1 MSITQ
6 TYLNL
11 SIAELKTFL
20 ETLVPN
26 YFASVEYTDNN
37 NTGITCKDSDGN
49 TIFTVAVDSSSWTY
63 TAYADSENY
72 VSKTSSYAKPVYG
85 YVCNN
90 GAMILGAGNA
100 STISDATNLRF
111 SVVISKTNNNKTGFV
126 IAASSSTATFT
137 DLYNNFVTGVWGD
150 VIPLTSSYNYGSG
163 VTNHTQTQMFPFV
176 THCALGEKSYFPN
189 AFFIP
194 VAQTRTVFGELV
206 ADGVSYVTNGYWAIK
221 DE

>member
-6 TYLNL
+6 TYLNV
-11 SIAELKTFL
+11 SISELKTFL
-20 ETLVPN
+20 GTLVPK

-37 NTGITCKDSDGN
+37 NTGITCKDDDSN
-49 TIFTVAVDSSSWTY
+49 TIFTVAVDNGSWTY
-63 TAYADSENY
+63 TAYADSENF

-90 GAMILGAGNA
+90 GTMIVCANNA
-100 STISDATNLRF
+100 ISDATGIRG
-111 SVVISKTNNNKTGFV
+111 SVVISKTNNNKTGF
-126 IAASSSTATFT
+126 IISGALSSSVS
-137 DLYNNFVTGVWGD
+137 DLYSNVVTGVWGD
-150 VIPLTSSYNYGSG
+150 VTPLTSSYSYGSG
-163 VTNHTQTQMFPFV
+163 VTNQTQTQMFPFV

>member
-1 MSITQ
+1 MAITQ
-6 TYLNL
+6 TYLNS
-11 SIAELKTFL
+11 SIAELKLFL
-20 ETLVPN
+20 GTLVPK

-49 TIFTVAVDSSSWTY
+49 TIFTVAVDNGSWTY
-63 TAYADSENY
+63 TAYADSQNF

-90 GAMILGAGNA
+90 GAMIVCANNA
-100 STISDATNLRF
+100 ISDATGIRG
-111 SVVISKTNNNKTGFV
+111 SVVISKTNNDKTGF
-126 IAASSSTATFT
+126 IISGALSSSAS
-137 DLYNNFVTGVWGD
+137 DLYNNVVTGVWGD
-150 VIPLTSSYNYGSG
+150 VIPLTSNYSYSSG

-176 THCALGEKSYFPN
+176 THCALGQKSYFPN

>member
-6 TYLNL
+6 TYLNM
-11 SIAELKTFL
+11 SISELKTFL
-20 ETLVPN
+20 ETLVPD

-37 NTGITCKDSDGN
+37 NTGITCKDSDSN
-49 TIFTVAVDSSSWTY
+49 TIFTVAVDNSSWTY

-90 GAMILGAGNA
+90 GAMIVCANNA
-100 STISDATNLRF
+100 ISDATGIRG
-111 SVVISKTNNNKTGFV
+111 SVVISKTNNDKTGF
-126 IAASSSTATFT
+126 IISGALSSSAS
-137 DLYNNFVTGVWGD
+137 DLYNNVVTGVWGD
-150 VIPLTSSYNYGSG
+150 VIPLTSNYSYSSG

>member
-11 SIAELKTFL
+11 SIAELKLFL
-20 ETLVPN
+20 GTLVPK
-26 YFASVEYTDNN
+26 YFASVVYTDN
-37 NTGITCKDSDGN
+37 TSVTCKDSDGN
-49 TIFTVAVDSSSWTY
+49 TIFTVAVDNGSWTY
-63 TAYADSENY
+63 TAYADSENF

-90 GAMILGAGNA
+90 GAMIVCAVNA
-100 STISDATNLRF
+100 ISDATGIRG
-111 SVVISKTNNNKTGFV
+111 SVVISKTNNNKTGF
-126 IAASSSTATFT
+126 IISGGSSGSASDS
-137 DLYNNFVTGVWGD
+137 YNNFVTGVWGD
-150 VIPLTSSYNYGSG
+150 VTPLTSNYSYGSG

>member
-1 MSITQ
+1 MAITQ
-6 TYLNL
+6 TYLNS
-11 SIAELKTFL
+11 SIAELKLFL
-20 ETLVPN
+20 GTLVPK
-26 YFASVEYTDNN
+26 YFASVVYTDDT
-37 NTGITCKDSDGN
+37 NTSVTCKDSDGN
-49 TIFTVAVDSSSWTY
+49 TIFTVAVDNGSWTY
-63 TAYADSENY
+63 TAYADSQNF

-90 GAMILGAGNA
+90 GAMIVCANNA
-100 STISDATNLRF
+100 ISDATGIRG
-111 SVVISKTNNNKTGFV
+111 SVVLSKTNNDKTGF
-126 IAASSSTATFT
+126 IISGALSSSAS

-150 VIPLTSSYNYGSG
+150 VTPLTSSYSYGSG
-163 VTNHTQTQMFPFV
+163 VTNQNQTQMVPFV

>member
-37 NTGITCKDSDGN
+37 NTGITCKDSNGN
-49 TIFTVAVDSSSWTY
+49 TIFTVAVDNGSWTY
-63 TAYADSENY
+63 TAYADSENC
-72 VSKTSSYAKPVYG
+72 VSKTSNYAKPIYG

-100 STISDATNLRF
+100 ISDATGIRG
-111 SVVISKTNNNKTGFV
+111 SVVISKTNNNKTGF
-126 IAASSSTATFT
+126 IISGASSASTI
-137 DLYNNFVTGVWGD
+137 DLYSNFVTGAWGD
-150 VIPLTSSYNYGSG
+150 VTPLTSNYSYSSG

-206 ADGVSYVTNGYWAIK
+206 ADGISYVTNGYWAIK

>member
-6 TYLNL
+6 TYLNV
-11 SIAELKTFL
+11 SISKLKTFL
-20 ETLVPN
+20 GTLVPD

-49 TIFTVAVDSSSWTY
+49 TIFTVAVGNGSWTY

-90 GAMILGAGNA
+90 GAMIVCAVNA
-100 STISDATNLRF
+100 ISDATGIRG

-126 IAASSSTATFT
+126 ISGASSASVL
-137 DLYNNFVTGVWGD
+137 DLYSSFVTGVWGD
-150 VIPLTSSYNYGSG
+150 VIPLTSSYNYGLG
-163 VTNHTQTQMFPFV
+163 VTNQTQTQMFPFV

>member
-6 TYLNL
+6 TYLNT
-11 SIAELKTFL
+11 SISELKTFL
-20 ETLVPN
+20 GALVPD
-26 YFASVEYTDNN
+26 YFASVVYTDDT
-37 NTGITCKDSDGN
+37 NTSVTCKDSDSN
-49 TIFTVAVDSSSWTY
+49 TIFTVAVDNGSWTY

-85 YVCNN
+85 YTCAN
-90 GAMILGAGNA
+90 GAMILGANNA
-100 STISDATNLRF
+100 ISDATGIRG
-111 SVVISKTNNNKTGFV
+111 SVVISKTNNDKTGF
-126 IAASSSTATFT
+126 IISGALSSSAS
-137 DLYNNFVTGVWGD
+137 DLYNNVVTGVWGD
-150 VIPLTSSYNYGSG
+150 VTPLTSNYSYSSG

>member
-6 TYLNL
+6 TYLNV
-11 SIAELKTFL
+11 SISELKTFL
-20 ETLVPN
+20 GTLVPD

-37 NTGITCKDSDGN
+37 NTGITCKDSDSN
-49 TIFTVAVDSSSWTY
+49 TIFTVAVDNGNWTY
-63 TAYADSENY
+63 TAYADSENC

-90 GAMILGAGNA
+90 GAMIVCAVNA
-100 STISDATNLRF
+100 ISDATGIRG
-111 SVVISKTNNNKTGFV
+111 SVVISKTNNDKTGFV
-126 IAASSSTATFT
+126 IAAGSSASVL
-137 DLYNNFVTGVWGD
+137 DLYSNFVTGVWGD
-150 VIPLTSSYNYGSG
+150 VIPLTSSYNYGLG
-163 VTNHTQTQMFPFV
+163 VTNQNQTQMVPFV

-206 ADGVSYVTNGYWAIK
+206 ADGVSYVTNSYWAIK

>member
-1 MSITQ
+1 MAITQ
-6 TYLNL
+6 TYLNS
-11 SIAELKTFL
+11 SIAELKLFL
-20 ETLVPN
+20 GTLVPK

-37 NTGITCKDSDGN
+37 NTGITCKDSDSN
-49 TIFTVAVDSSSWTY
+49 TIFTVAVDNGSWTY
-63 TAYADSENY
+63 TAYADSENC

-90 GAMILGAGNA
+90 GAMIVCAVNA
-100 STISDATNLRF
+100 ISDATGIRG

-126 IAASSSTATFT
+126 IAAGSSGSTI

-150 VIPLTSSYNYGSG
+150 VTPLTSSYSYGSG

>member
-20 ETLVPN
+20 ETLVPD

-37 NTGITCKDSDGN
+37 NTGITCKDSNGN
-49 TIFTVAVDSSSWTY
+49 TIFTVAVDNGSWTY

-90 GAMILGAGNA
+90 GAMIVCAVNA
-100 STISDATNLRF
+100 ISDATGIRG
-111 SVVISKTNNNKTGFV
+111 SVVISKTNNNKTGF
-126 IAASSSTATFT
+126 IISGASSASTI
-137 DLYNNFVTGVWGD
+137 DLYSNFVTGAWGD
-150 VIPLTSSYNYGSG
+150 VTPLTSNYSYSSG
-163 VTNHTQTQMFPFV
+163 VTNQTQTQMFPFV

>member
-6 TYLNL
+6 TYLNT

-20 ETLVPN
+20 GTLVPN
-26 YFASVEYTDNN
+26 YFASVEYTDDT
-37 NTGITCKDSDGN
+37 NTSVTCKDSDGN
-49 TIFTVAVDSSSWTY
+49 TIFTVAVDNGSWTY
-63 TAYADSENY
+63 TAYADSQNF

-90 GAMILGAGNA
+90 GAMIVCAVNA
-100 STISDATNLRF
+100 ISDATGIRG

-126 IAASSSTATFT
+126 IAAGSSASAS
-137 DLYNNFVTGVWGD
+137 DLYSNVVTGVWGD
-150 VIPLTSSYNYGSG
+150 VIPLTSNYSYSSG
-163 VTNHTQTQMFPFV
+163 VTNQTQTQMFPFV

>member
-1 MSITQ
+1 MAITQ
-6 TYLNL
+6 TYLNT

-20 ETLVPN
+20 GALVPD

-37 NTGITCKDSDGN
+37 NTGITCKDSDSN
-49 TIFTVAVDSSSWTY
+49 TIFTVAVDNGSWTY
-63 TAYADSENY
+63 TAYADSQNF

-90 GAMILGAGNA
+90 GAMIVCAVNA
-100 STISDATNLRF
+100 ISDATGIRN
-111 SVVISKTNNNKTGFV
+111 SVVISKTNNDKTGF
-126 IAASSSTATFT
+126 IISGALSSSAS

-150 VIPLTSSYNYGSG
+150 VIPLTSNYSYGSG
-163 VTNHTQTQMFPFV
+163 VTNQTQTQMFPFV

>member
-6 TYLNL
+6 TYLNT

-20 ETLVPN
+20 GTLVPD

-37 NTGITCKDSDGN
+37 NTGITCKDDDSN
-49 TIFTVAVDSSSWTY
+49 TIFTVAVDNGSWTY

-90 GAMILGAGNA
+90 GAMIVCAVNA
-100 STISDATNLRF
+100 ISDATGIRG

-126 IAASSSTATFT
+126 IAASSSASALT
-137 DLYNNFVTGVWGD
+137 DLYNNVVTGVWGD
-150 VIPLTSSYNYGSG
+150 VIPLTSNYSYSSG

-194 VAQTRTVFGELV
+194 VAQTRAVFGELV
-206 ADGVSYVTNGYWAIK
+206 ADGISYVTNGYWAIK

>member
-6 TYLNL
+6 TYLNT
-11 SIAELKTFL
+11 SISELKTFL
-20 ETLVPN
+20 GTLVPK
-26 YFASVEYTDNN
+26 YFASVVYTDN
-37 NTGITCKDSDGN
+37 TSVTCKDSDRN
-49 TIFTVAVDSSSWTY
+49 TIFTVAVDNGSWTY
-63 TAYADSENY
+63 TAYADSENF

-100 STISDATNLRF
+100 SAISDATNLCF

-126 IAASSSTATFT
+126 IAASSSASVS
-137 DLYNNFVTGVWGD
+137 DLYSNFVTGVWGD
-150 VIPLTSSYNYGSG
+150 VIPLTSRYTYSSG

-194 VAQTRTVFGELV
+194 VAQTRAVFGELV

>member
-1 MSITQ
+1 MAITQ
-6 TYLNL
+6 TYLNS
-11 SIAELKTFL
+11 SIAELKLFL
-20 ETLVPN
+20 GTLVPK
-26 YFASVEYTDNN
+26 YFASVVYTDDT
-37 NTGITCKDSDGN
+37 NTSVTCKDSDGN
-49 TIFTVAVDSSSWTY
+49 TIFTVAVDNGSWTY
-63 TAYADSENY
+63 TAYADSQNF
-72 VSKTSSYAKPVYG
+72 VSKTSNYAKPVYG

-90 GAMILGAGNA
+90 GAMILGANSA
-100 STISDATNLRF
+100 ISDATGIRG
-111 SVVISKTNNNKTGFV
+111 SVVISKTNNSKTGF
-126 IAASSSTATFT
+126 IISGALSSSAS
-137 DLYNNFVTGVWGD
+137 DLYNNVATGVWGD

-176 THCALGEKSYFPN
+176 THCALGQKSYFPN

>member
-6 TYLNL
+6 TYLNT
-11 SIAELKTFL
+11 SIVELKTFL
-20 ETLVPN
+20 GTLVPD

-37 NTGITCKDSDGN
+37 NTGITCKDDDSN
-49 TIFTVAVDSSSWTY
+49 TIFTVAVDNGSWTY

-90 GAMILGAGNA
+90 GAMIVCAVNA
-100 STISDATNLRF
+100 ISDATGIRG

-126 IAASSSTATFT
+126 IAAGSSASVL
-137 DLYNNFVTGVWGD
+137 DLYSSFVTGVWGD

-163 VTNHTQTQMFPFV
+163 VTNQTQTQMFPFV

-206 ADGVSYVTNGYWAIK
+206 ADGISYVTNGYWAIK

>member
-6 TYLNL
+6 TYLNT
-11 SIAELKTFL
+11 SISELKTFL
-20 ETLVPN
+20 GALVPD

-49 TIFTVAVDSSSWTY
+49 TVFTVAVDNSNWTY

-90 GAMILGAGNA
+90 GAMIVGVNNA
-100 STISDATNLRF
+100 ISDATGIRG
-111 SVVISKTNNNKTGFV
+111 SVVISKTNNDRTGFI
-126 IAASSSTATFT
+126 IAAGSSGSTT
-137 DLYNNFVTGVWGD
+137 DLYSNVVTGAWGD
-150 VIPLTSSYNYGSG
+150 VTPLTSSYSYGSG
-163 VTNHTQTQMFPFV
+163 VTNQNQTQMVPFV

>member
-1 MSITQ
+1 MAITQ
-6 TYLNL
+6 TYLNS
-11 SIAELKTFL
+11 SIAELKLFL
-20 ETLVPN
+20 GTLVPK

-49 TIFTVAVDSSSWTY
+49 TVFTVAVDNGSWTY
-63 TAYADSENY
+63 TAYADSENC

-90 GAMILGAGNA
+90 GAMILGAGSAN
-100 STISDATNLRF
+100 TFSDATGIRN
-111 SVVISKTNNNKTGFV
+111 SVVISKTNNDKTGF
-126 IAASSSTATFT
+126 IISGALSSSVS

-150 VIPLTSSYNYGSG
+150 VTPLTSSYNYGSG
-163 VTNHTQTQMFPFV
+163 VTSQTQTQMFPFV

>member
-1 MSITQ
+1 MAITQ
-6 TYLNL
+6 TYLNT
-11 SIAELKTFL
+11 SISELKTFL
-20 ETLVPN
+20 GTLVPK

-37 NTGITCKDSDGN
+37 NTGITCKDSDSN
-49 TIFTVAVDSSSWTY
+49 TIFTVAVDNGSWTY

-90 GAMILGAGNA
+90 GAMIVCANNA
-100 STISDATNLRF
+100 ISDVTGIRG
-111 SVVISKTNNNKTGFV
+111 SVVMSKTNNGKTGFV

-150 VIPLTSSYNYGSG
+150 VTPLTNSYSYGSG

>member
-1 MSITQ
+1 MAITQ
-6 TYLNL
+6 TYLNT

-20 ETLVPN
+20 ETLVPK

-37 NTGITCKDSDGN
+37 NTGITCKDSDSN
-49 TIFTVAVDSSSWTY
+49 TIFTVAVDNGSWTY
-63 TAYADSENY
+63 TAYADSENF

-90 GAMILGAGNA
+90 GAMIVCANNA
-100 STISDATNLRF
+100 ISDATGIRG
-111 SVVISKTNNNKTGFV
+111 SVVISKTNNDKTGF
-126 IAASSSTATFT
+126 IISGALSSSAS
-137 DLYNNFVTGVWGD
+137 DLYNNVVTGVWGD
-150 VIPLTSSYNYGSG
+150 VIPLTSSYSYGSG
-163 VTNHTQTQMFPFV
+163 VTNQTQTQMFPFV

-194 VAQTRTVFGELV
+194 VAQTRAVFGELV

>member
-20 ETLVPN
+20 ETLVPD

-49 TIFTVAVDSSSWTY
+49 TIFTVAVDNGSWTY
-63 TAYADSENY
+63 TAYADSQNY

-90 GAMILGAGNA
+90 GAMIVCAVNA
-100 STISDATNLRF
+100 ISDATGIRG
-111 SVVISKTNNNKTGFV
+111 SVVISKTNNNKTGF
-126 IAASSSTATFT
+126 IISGGSSGSAS
-137 DLYNNFVTGVWGD
+137 DLYSSFVTGVWGD
-150 VIPLTSSYNYGSG
+150 VIPLTSSYSYGSG
-163 VTNHTQTQMFPFV
+163 VTNQTQTQMVPFV

>member
-6 TYLNL
+6 TYLNT
-11 SIAELKTFL
+11 SISELKTFL
-20 ETLVPN
+20 GTLVPN
-26 YFASVEYTDNN
+26 YFASVEYTDNT
-37 NTGITCKDSDGN
+37 NTGVTCKDSDGN
-49 TIFTVAVDSSSWTY
+49 TIFTVAVDNGSWTY
-63 TAYADSENY
+63 TAYADSQNF

-90 GAMILGAGNA
+90 GAMIVCANN
-100 STISDATNLRF
+100 TISDATGIRG
-111 SVVISKTNNNKTGFV
+111 SVVVSKTNNNKTGF
-126 IAASSSTATFT
+126 IISGALSSSAS

-150 VIPLTSSYNYGSG
+150 VTPLTSTYSYSSG

-194 VAQTRTVFGELV
+194 VAQTRVVFGELV

>member
-1 MSITQ
+1 MAITQ
-6 TYLNL
+6 TYLNT

-20 ETLVPN
+20 GTLVPD

-49 TIFTVAVDSSSWTY
+49 TIFTVAVDNGSWTY
-63 TAYADSENY
+63 TAYADSENF

-90 GAMILGAGNA
+90 GAMIVCANNA
-100 STISDATNLRF
+100 ISDATGIRG
-111 SVVISKTNNNKTGFV
+111 SVVISKTNNDKTGF
-126 IAASSSTATFT
+126 IISGALSSSAS
-137 DLYNNFVTGVWGD
+137 DLYNNVVTGVWGD
-150 VIPLTSSYNYGSG
+150 VIPLTSNYSYSSG

>member
-6 TYLNL
+6 TYLNV
-11 SIAELKTFL
+11 SISELKTFL
-20 ETLVPN
+20 ETLVPD

-49 TIFTVAVDSSSWTY
+49 TIFTVAVDNGSWTY

-90 GAMILGAGNA
+90 GAMIVGAVNA
-100 STISDATNLRF
+100 ISDATGIRG
-111 SVVISKTNNNKTGFV
+111 SVVISKTNNNKTGF
-126 IAASSSTATFT
+126 IISGALSSSVS

-150 VIPLTSSYNYGSG
+150 VTPLTSNYSYGSG
-163 VTNHTQTQMFPFV
+163 VTNQTQTQMFPFV

-189 AFFIP
+189 AFFIRS
-194 VAQTRTVFGELV
+194 VEVGTKKLFWFGRYALE
-206 ADGVSYVTNGYWAIK
+206 YEK

>member
-6 TYLNL
+6 TYLNV
-11 SIAELKTFL
+11 SISELKTFL
-20 ETLVPN
+20 GTLVPD

-37 NTGITCKDSDGN
+37 NTGITCKDDDSN
-49 TIFTVAVDSSSWTY
+49 TIFTVAVDNDNWTY

-85 YVCNN
+85 YVCNH
-90 GAMILGAGNA
+90 GAMILGAGSAN
-100 STISDATNLRF
+100 TFSDATGIRN
-111 SVVISKTNNNKTGFV
+111 SVVISKTNNDKTGF
-126 IAASSSTATFT
+126 IISGALSSSVS

-150 VIPLTSSYNYGSG
+150 VIPLTSSYSYSSG
-163 VTNHTQTQMFPFV
+163 VTNQTQTQMVPFV

>member
-1 MSITQ
+1 MAITQ
-6 TYLNL
+6 TYLNT

-20 ETLVPN
+20 GTLVPD

-37 NTGITCKDSDGN
+37 NTGITCKDSDSN
-49 TIFTVAVDSSSWTY
+49 TIFTVAVDNGSWTY
-63 TAYADSENY
+63 TAYADSENC

-85 YVCNN
+85 YVCSN
-90 GAMILGAGNA
+90 GAMIVCAVNA
-100 STISDATNLRF
+100 ISDATGIRG
-111 SVVISKTNNNKTGFV
+111 SVVISKTNNNKTGF
-126 IAASSSTATFT
+126 IISGALSASAS
-137 DLYNNFVTGVWGD
+137 DLYSNFVTGVWGD
-150 VIPLTSSYNYGSG
+150 VTPLTSNYSYGSG
-163 VTNHTQTQMFPFV
+163 VTNQTQTQMFPFV
-176 THCALGEKSYFPN
+176 THCALGQKSYFPN

>member
-1 MSITQ
+1 MAITQ
-6 TYLNL
+6 TYLNS
-11 SIAELKTFL
+11 SIAELKLFL
-20 ETLVPN
+20 GTLVPK
-26 YFASVEYTDNN
+26 YFASVVYTDDTNVSV
-37 NTGITCKDSDGN
+37 TCKDSDGN
-49 TIFTVAVDSSSWTY
+49 TIFTVAVDNGSWTY
-63 TAYADSENY
+63 TAYADSQNF

-90 GAMILGAGNA
+90 GAMIVCANSA
-100 STISDATNLRF
+100 ISDATGIRG
-111 SVVISKTNNNKTGFV
+111 SVVVSKTNNNKTGF
-126 IAASSSTATFT
+126 IISGAMSASAS
-137 DLYNNFVTGVWGD
+137 DLYNNVVTGVWGD
-150 VIPLTSSYNYGSG
+150 VIPLTSNYSYSSG

>member
-1 MSITQ
+1 MAITQ
-6 TYLNL
+6 TYLNS
-11 SIAELKTFL
+11 SIAELKLFL
-20 ETLVPN
+20 GTLVPK

-49 TIFTVAVDSSSWTY
+49 TIFTVAVDNGSWTY
-63 TAYADSENY
+63 TAYADSQNF

-90 GAMILGAGNA
+90 GAMIVCANNA
-100 STISDATNLRF
+100 ISDATGIRG
-111 SVVISKTNNNKTGFV
+111 SVVVSKTNNNKTGF
-126 IAASSSTATFT
+126 IISGAMSASAS
-137 DLYNNFVTGVWGD
+137 DLYNNVVTGVWGD
-150 VIPLTSSYNYGSG
+150 VIPLTSNYSYSSG

>member
-6 TYLNL
+6 TYLNT
-11 SIAELKTFL
+11 SISELKTFL
-20 ETLVPN
+20 GALVPN

-37 NTGITCKDSDGN
+37 NTGITCKDSDSN
-49 TIFTVAVDSSSWTY
+49 TIFTVAVDNGNWTY
-63 TAYADSENY
+63 TAYADSQNY

-90 GAMILGAGNA
+90 GAMIVGAVNA
-100 STISDATNLRF
+100 ISDATGIRG
-111 SVVISKTNNNKTGFV
+111 SVVISKTNNNKTGF
-126 IAASSSTATFT
+126 IISGGSSGSAS
-137 DLYNNFVTGVWGD
+137 DLYSSFVTGVWGD
-150 VIPLTSSYNYGSG
+150 VIPLTSNYSYGSG
-163 VTNHTQTQMFPFV
+163 VTNQTQTQMVPFV

>member
-11 SIAELKTFL
+11 SIAELKLFWG
-20 ETLVPN
+20 TLVPK
-26 YFASVEYTDNN
+26 YFASVVYTDN
-37 NTGITCKDSDGN
+37 TSVTCKDSDGN
-49 TIFTVAVDSSSWTY
+49 TIFTVAVDNGNWTY
-63 TAYADSENY
+63 TAYADSQNF

-90 GAMILGAGNA
+90 GAMIVGAVNA
-100 STISDATNLRF
+100 ISDATGIRG
-111 SVVISKTNNNKTGFV
+111 SVVISKTNNDKTGF
-126 IAASSSTATFT
+126 IISGALSSSVS

-150 VIPLTSSYNYGSG
+150 VTPLTSNYSYGSG
-163 VTNHTQTQMFPFV
+163 VTNQTQTQMFPFV

>member
-20 ETLVPN
+20 GTLVPD

-37 NTGITCKDSDGN
+37 NTGITCKDSDSN
-49 TIFTVAVDSSSWTY
+49 TIFTVAVDNGNWTY
-63 TAYADSENY
+63 TAYADSENC

-90 GAMILGAGNA
+90 GAMIVCAVNA
-100 STISDATNLRF
+100 ISDATGIRG
-111 SVVISKTNNNKTGFV
+111 SVVISKTNNNKTGF
-126 IAASSSTATFT
+126 IISGGSSGSASDS
-137 DLYNNFVTGVWGD
+137 YNNFVTGVWGD
-150 VIPLTSSYNYGSG
+150 VTPLTSNYSYGSG
-163 VTNHTQTQMFPFV
+163 VTNQTQTQMFPFV

>member
-1 MSITQ
+1 MAITQ
-6 TYLNL
+6 TYLNT

-20 ETLVPN
+20 GTLVPD

-49 TIFTVAVDSSSWTY
+49 TIFTVAVDNGSWTY
-63 TAYADSENY
+63 TAYADSENF

-90 GAMILGAGNA
+90 GAMIVCANNA
-100 STISDATNLRF
+100 ISDATGIRG
-111 SVVISKTNNNKTGFV
+111 SVVISKTNNDKTGF
-126 IAASSSTATFT
+126 IISGALSSSAS
-137 DLYNNFVTGVWGD
+137 DLYNNVVTGVWGD
-150 VIPLTSSYNYGSG
+150 VIPLTSNYSYSSG

-194 VAQTRTVFGELV
+194 VAQTRAVFGELV

>member
-6 TYLNL
+6 TYLNT
-11 SIAELKTFL
+11 SISELKTFL
-20 ETLVPN
+20 GTLVPK
-26 YFASVEYTDNN
+26 YFASVVYTDDT
-37 NTGITCKDSDGN
+37 NTSVTCKDSDGN
-49 TIFTVAVDSSSWTY
+49 TIFTVAVDNGSWTY
-63 TAYADSENY
+63 TAYADSQNY

-90 GAMILGAGNA
+90 GAMIVCANSA
-100 STISDATNLRF
+100 ISDATGIRG
-111 SVVISKTNNNKTGFV
+111 SVVVSKTNNNKTGF
-126 IAASSSTATFT
+126 IISGALSSSAS
-137 DLYNNFVTGVWGD
+137 DLYNNVVTGVWGD
-150 VIPLTSSYNYGSG
+150 VIPLTSNYSYSSG